1 MKRNKNRN
9 FFHHASTLRYYQ
21 IKLLLQYKFN
31 WQKSSKLEKYISITS
46 RFTYHIHTSLD
57 KLQTLYNNLYPL
69 YFLLHPSSYQL
80 STKTKPPSIFHLPIH
95 YPKLD
100 KITLKLPNY
109 GITTIRINP
118 AIPFFF
124 TIHAIGKQAILSF
137 EDLSVLKFHGW
148 HRDVLITRQSE
159 CEPPPG

>member
-9 FFHHASTLRYYQ
+9 FFHHASKLHYYQ

-100 KITLKLPNY
+100 KITLKLRHHIHTNQSCDPL
-109 GITTIRINP
+109 
-118 AIPFFF
+118 FF
-124 TIHAIGKQAILSF
+124 LRS
-137 EDLSVLKFHGW
+137 
-148 HRDVLITRQSE
+148 TRSGNK
-159 CEPPPG
+159 PS